1 MSTMPKRKWGMFSDR
16 QFIRMLVSLTIPI
29 VLQNLISLATQ
40 MMDTIMLGAVGQTQL
55 SASSLANQPF
65 FIFNLLIFG
74 LASGS
79 SILNAQ
85 YWGKGELEPIKVIIS
100 MVVKVAMAV
109 GLLLTV
115 LVLCFPETVM
125 RIYTTDAEVIES
137 GIAYLKIV
145 GWSYLMF
152 GISSTLLCT
161 LRSVALVRIAV
172 VNSVTG
178 LFTNVFLNW
187 VFIFGKLGAP
197 AMGIRGAAL
206 ATLIARSVELLLVL
220 VYIFFID
227 QRLKLRPRDLF
238 RFDSVLFKD
247 YLKHGLPVACN
258 EVLWSVGIS
267 IQTMILGRL
276 GSDVVSASQIASV
289 VNQFSTVIIF
299 GVANASAVI
308 VGNAIGEGNLPKAIE
323 RIRWFRWLA
332 VAMGIFS
339 AGVIL
344 LISGPV
350 VSFYNVPAETKVLAM
365 DMLKVLS
372 VIVLFVATTG
382 VGVVGLLR
390 GGGDPRFA
398 LIIDLAAL
406 WLVAVPAGLLSAFVF
421 HAPVLVVYALTK
433 LDEPL
438 KVLMLLWRM
447 RNNDWITN
455 VTR

>member
-16 QFIRMLVSLTIPI
+16 QFIRMLVSL
-29 VLQNLISLATQ
+29 
-40 MMDTIMLGAVGQTQL
+40 LGAVGQTQL